1 MLFFTC
7 VCVMPGVRELLL
19 IVNQHLEESGR
30 QGGKSF
36 LGEGKGAICLATVP
50 ISIRDIASL
59 PVKSYTAVFLFR
71 LSSSAAP

>member
-1 MLFFTC
+1 MR
-7 VCVMPGVRELLL
+7 VRFAGCARAFAHCKPTSIRER
-19 IVNQHLEESGR
+19 EAGE
-30 QGGKSF
+30 KSF